1 MAISLSFSQVFL
13 LFLCLFQTP
22 GTHSVLMTKIKNSC
36 EDTIWPAFVSKP
48 HSSELPKNSTGF
60 TLRPGES
67 KIVSAPAN
75 WDGTLWGRTHC
86 SGNTTAHKF
95 TCGTGDC
102 GSSALECPRGTAA
115 PAATTLA
122 EFTPKGAAG
131 EYAYSVS
138 LAKGFNLPMT
148 VVPRGYGHQSISDCK
163 ATGCVADLNKEC
175 PEDVQVV
182 RGNDVIGCNSACEAF
197 KETHDHYCGRSSTY
211 SDHFK
216 GLCPG
221 TQAYENDKTNTFFS
235 CASADYYDVNFCASS
250 FPSSSPPFVTHSTA
264 SSPEVYGP
272 GEELWDDGGKSTPLL
287 IKIIASISGT
297 IVGGPFLMWLVR
309 IIWSRYQRADHSRP
323 FFCHLKLIFDCC
335 SNWICNCCTKN
346 SNPPKK
352 SPEIHHVP
360 SNFPKQRE
368 QIMKK

>member
-1 MAISLSFSQVFL
+1 M
-13 LFLCLFQTP
+13 LFVCFNIGYSCL
-22 GTHSVLMTKIKNSC
+22 GTHSVLMMKIKNSC
-36 EDTIWPAFVSKP
+36 EDTIWPAYVSKP

-250 FPSSSPPFVTHSTA
+250 FPSSSPPFVTH
-264 SSPEVYGP
+264 
-272 GEELWDDGGKSTPLL
+272 
-287 IKIIASISGT
+287 
-297 IVGGPFLMWLVR
+297 R
-309 IIWSRYQRADHSRP
+309 
-323 FFCHLKLIFDCC
+323 
-335 SNWICNCCTKN
+335 
-346 SNPPKK
+346 
-352 SPEIHHVP
+352 
-360 SNFPKQRE
+360 
-368 QIMKK
+368 